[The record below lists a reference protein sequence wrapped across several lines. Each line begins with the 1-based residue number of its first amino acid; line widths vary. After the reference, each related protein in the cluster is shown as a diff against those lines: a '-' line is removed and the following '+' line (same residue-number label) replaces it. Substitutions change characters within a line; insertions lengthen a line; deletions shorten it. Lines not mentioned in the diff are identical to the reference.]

1 MVPSSCSRQRVYL
14 VMLKEYDKHYK
25 VIHTLNSTT
34 DTYFDQGS
42 YLPSGEG
49 NAGMLASGRHL

>member
-1 MVPSSCSRQRVYL
+1 
-14 VMLKEYDKHYK
+14 MLKEYDKHYK

-49 NAGMLASGRHL
+49 NARMLASGRHL